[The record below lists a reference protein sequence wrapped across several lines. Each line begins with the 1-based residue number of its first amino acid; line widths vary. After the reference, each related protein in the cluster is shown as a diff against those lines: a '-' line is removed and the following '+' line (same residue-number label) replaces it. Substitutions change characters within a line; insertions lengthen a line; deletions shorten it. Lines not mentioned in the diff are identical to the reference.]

1 MSGSR
6 GTEGARRY
14 DWRAF
19 IHNMS
24 PEQERE
30 VRRLIGMSGSSGK
43 CQPLIRIT
51 AAMREAWEARRRG
64 SRAVWSPPLSQ
75 VDMYDDRTIPT
86 QPEAGIWA
94 HHQCSLCGKVKCNPV
109 SSVFPIVR
117 RKEKEKKNRYPAER
131 ATCGVGRQDDTE
143 KPNDDDVGHQRGGR
157 GWRKDDVGWH
167 DQNIVGRWE
176 VAALQARAA
185 LYAAPVFA
193 QPPPPQPS
201 PSAPQPSPPPPHP
214 LLAHASPACGA
225 PAAPPTGTVWLT
237 GQVVKG
243 LGGAGARLY
252 WAPLAEKGASHELGR
267 CGVRSAE
274 NGTHRGQIYLQV
286 HECVQRGGGGHSGAG
301 GGKRQRG
308 LRLRN
313 SSEGE
318 VGKRQLLAYRT
329 GPPSAGHLGRIRG
342 WRGEERASDNVGPP
356 IALTCPFWVEGAFA
370 RSSYPFLSSM
380 VPNFSKV
387 QLPEDDVLP
396 DNRTAGHN
404 PRFWCL
410 PPMRNDVNLEV
421 PRAQYRFYLVTR
433 GRMVG
438 VWRRWSVAQL
448 MTTGFPDA
456 GYKGHNSYKTCIAE
470 WQEQCRM
477 GVHPHPVDPDVI
489 NAQGKRCEVVGE
501 TSSLVVAAKPSTAT
515 SRRSGG
521 RGTAPRCS
529 LSTPPS
535 NVSAVVGRDAPK
547 ERAPRYFAIW
557 GGEIVYS
564 TSRDKNGKVPRFGE
578 LPEADRRSV
587 GTGVEER
594 VVRGVD

>member
-6 GTEGARRY
+6 GTEGARWY

-19 IHNMS
+19 IRNMS

-43 CQPLIRIT
+43 RQPLIRIT
-51 AAMREAWEARRRG
+51 AAMREAQEARRRG

-75 VDMYDDRTIPT
+75 VDMYDDGTIPT

-109 SSVFPIVR
+109 SKKKKIVTQ
-117 RKEKEKKNRYPAER
+117 RKELHAELDVR
-131 ATCGVGRQDDTE
+131 TTQKSPTTTTLGVSAAAEDGAKTTS
-143 KPNDDDVGHQRGGR
+143 GGTTR
-157 GWRKDDVGWH
+157 TSS
-167 DQNIVGRWE
+167 GRWE

-193 QPPPPQPS
+193 QPPPPQPFPPQPS

-214 LLAHASPACGA
+214 LLAHVSPAAGA
-225 PAAPPTGTVWLT
+225 PAAPPAGTVWLT

-243 LGGAGARLY
+243 LGSPEAGLY
-252 WAPLAEKGASHELGR
+252 WAPLAEKGVSHELGR
-267 CGVRSAE
+267 CEVRSAE

-318 VGKRQLLAYRT
+318 VGKRQLLAYCT
-329 GPPSAGHLGRIRG
+329 GPPSADIWDKFRAGAERRKHRI
-342 WRGEERASDNVGPP
+342 ADVGPP
-356 IALTCPFWVEGAFA
+356 IAL
-370 RSSYPFLSSM
+370 
-380 VPNFSKV
+380 V

-396 DNRTAGHN
+396 DNRTAGRD

-410 PPMRNDVNLEV
+410 PPMRDNVNLEV

-456 GYKGHNSYKTCIAE
+456 GYKGHDSYETCIAE

-477 GVHPHPVDPDVI
+477 GMHPHPVDPDVV

-521 RGTAPRCS
+521 RGTAPRRS
-529 LSTPPS
+529 LSMPPS
-535 NVSAVVGRDAPK
+535 NVSAVVGRDAP
-547 ERAPRYFAIW
+547 EECALRYFAIW

-564 TSRDKNGKVPRFGE
+564 TSYAAKLAFD
-578 LPEADRRSV
+578 EA
-587 GTGVEER
+587 VEEGNEPELLTTADFNIALAYA
-594 VVRGVD
+594 RG